1 MYIFIYTYIFALM
14 VVSRIDEHVHYKE
27 NREIEESDKRHSATI
42 YEYDILDNDTFYT
55 ISLGQEDTNY
65 AKKDIYFFR
74 VYLVSVDD
82 EKGDRV
88 KSQIGV
94 FEYKSVI
101 QDPSKRL
108 KTVSDSDGDI
118 DFEKLDSPILYS
130 FVTKRF
136 LDSAIS
142 LKKSQMGAEE
152 DTIDIK
158 VPDVDKGDGEGD
170 DEDNVFDIPKDLPKT
185 ADTVREPGH
194 TRLSKDRIF
203 EIQTSFQP
211 PKLLTEETAEMA
223 KELKDEFRDSANT
236 TWIEKFMKN
245 NEYTIVETA
254 TNGDCFFDTVV
265 KAFEQIGKITTV
277 AKLRA
282 ILAEEVTQDFYDMNR
297 TIYLDAFAEQDNI
310 VKKKKTLKK
319 DFKECKKRAENT
331 TSKTEAEKII
341 KDDCRILTNK
351 YEDLKKEEKSNGD
364 ILQEFDF
371 MKQVDS
377 LEKLKQVIQTTA
389 FWANTWA
396 ISTLERRLNVKI
408 VVMNKTAFDAGDENS
423 VLLCGQLND
432 AVLEQQ
438 GFFRPD
444 HYIITEYSGNHYKLI
459 AYKQKRI
466 FEFSEIPFYIKTLIF
481 NKCLERNA
489 GPYYLIDD
497 IRNFN
502 TKMGM
507 DAAEFTGLRQSEH
520 EDEDLDRNNKH
531 LYDNSDVFMYYNRS
545 DGKLAPGKGN
555 GEQVNPKH
563 LMDFRELKSV
573 KDWRRMLDDDWP
585 EPFKLDGHM
594 WETVEHYYQGAK
606 FKEKNRDF
614 YLQFTVDSGS
624 PFAKDPALAHAAG
637 SKSGKIRNKSEKTD
651 TVFRDKKIQIDPD
664 FYGPRHLEERRKALY
679 AKFSQNE
686 VLKNVLLNTKQ
697 AKLTA
702 YVPKKPAVVDTELM
716 IVRKDLVDGR
726 EEK

>member
-1 MYIFIYTYIFALM
+1 M
-14 VVSRIDEHVHYKE
+14 VVSRIDDSIHYKE
-27 NREIEESDKRHSATI
+27 NREIEESDKRYSATI
-42 YEYDILDNDTFYT
+42 YEYDILGNDTFYT
-55 ISLGQEDTNY
+55 ISLGQENTDY
-65 AKKDIYFFR
+65 AKKDVYFFR

-108 KTVSDSDGDI
+108 KTVGDSDGDI

-142 LKKSQMGAEE
+142 PKKSDKGVEVDE
-152 DTIDIK
+152 DKGTEDKVKPIDMDK
-158 VPDVDKGDGEGD
+158 GRVDVDGVDD
-170 DEDNVFDIPKDLPKT
+170 DEDNVFDIPKELSKT
-185 ADTVREPGH
+185 SNKVREPGH
-194 TRLSKDRIF
+194 TRLSKDEIF

-245 NEYTIVETA
+245 NEYSIVETA

-282 ILAEEVTQDFYDMNR
+282 ILAEEVTQDFYDHTR
-297 TIYLDAFAEQDNI
+297 TIYIDAIAEQDSI
-310 VKKKKTLKK
+310 DKKKKTLKK

-341 KDDCRILTNK
+341 KDDCRILKNK
-351 YEDLKKEEKSNGD
+351 YDDLKIDEKSNAD
-364 ILQEFDF
+364 ILQEFGY
-371 MKQVDS
+371 MKGTDS
-377 LEKLKQVIQTTA
+377 LEKLKEVIQTTA
-389 FWANTWA
+389 YWADTWA

-408 VVMNKTAFDAGDENS
+408 VILNKTAFDAGDENS

-432 AVLEQQ
+432 TVLERQ

-444 HYIITEYSGNHYKLI
+444 HYIMTEYSGNHYKLI

-502 TKMGM
+502 AKMGM
-507 DAAEFTGLRQSEH
+507 DAAEFTALRHSEH
-520 EDEDLDRNNKH
+520 EDDDLDRNNKH
-531 LYDNSDVFMYYNRS
+531 LYDKSDVFMYYNRS
-545 DGKLAPGKGN
+545 DGKAAPGKGN
-555 GEQVNPKH
+555 GEVIHPKH
-563 LMDFRELKSV
+563 LTDFKELKGV
-573 KDWRRMLDDDWP
+573 KDWRRMLDDDWSA
-585 EPFKLDGHM
+585 PFKLDGHM
-594 WETVEHYYQGAK
+594 WETVEHYYQAAK

-637 SKSGKIRNKSEKTD
+637 SKSGKIRNKSDKTD
-651 TVFRDKKIQIDPD
+651 TVFRDKKIVIDPD

-686 VLKNVLLNTKQ
+686 NLKNVLLNTNR
-697 AKLTA
+697 AKLTMF
-702 YVPKKPAVVDTELM
+702 VPKKEAVVDTELM

-726 EEK
+726 EETK

>member
-1 MYIFIYTYIFALM
+1 M
-14 VVSRIDEHVHYKE
+14 VVSKIDESIHYKE
-27 NREIEESDKRHSATI
+27 NRKIEESDKRHSATI

-55 ISLGQEDTNY
+55 ISLGQENTDY
-65 AKKDIYFFR
+65 AKKDVYFFR

-101 QDPSKRL
+101 QNPSKRL

-142 LKKSQMGAEE
+142 PKKSDKGVEVGK
-152 DTIDIK
+152 DK
-158 VPDVDKGDGEGD
+158 GVDKGRVDVDGVDD
-170 DEDNVFDIPKDLPKT
+170 DEDNVFDIPKELSKT
-185 ADTVREPGH
+185 SNKVREPGH
-194 TRLSKDRIF
+194 TRLSKDEIF

-211 PKLLTEETAEMA
+211 PKLLPEEPAEMA

-245 NEYTIVETA
+245 NEYSIVETA

-277 AKLRA
+277 AKLRV
-282 ILAEEVTQDFYDMNR
+282 ILAEEVTQDFYDHTR
-297 TIYLDAFAEQDNI
+297 TIYIDAIAERDSIAQ
-310 VKKKKTLKK
+310 KKRTLKQKFEDCK
-319 DFKECKKRAENT
+319 DRAKKA
-331 TSKTEAEKII
+331 TSKTETDKII
-341 KDDCRILTNK
+341 NDDCRILKKK
-351 YEDLKKEEKSNGD
+351 YDDLKIDEKSNAD
-364 ILQEFDF
+364 ILQEFGY
-371 MKQVDS
+371 MKGTDS
-377 LEKLKQVIQTTA
+377 LEKLKGVIQTTA
-389 FWANTWA
+389 YWADTWA
-396 ISTLERRLNVKI
+396 ISTLERRLNMKI
-408 VVMNKTAFDAGDENS
+408 VIMNKTAFDTGDENS

-432 AVLEQQ
+432 AVLERQ

-444 HYIITEYSGNHYKLI
+444 HYIMTEYSGNHYKLI
-459 AYKQKRI
+459 AYKKKRI

-502 TKMGM
+502 AKMGM
-507 DAAEFTGLRQSEH
+507 DAAEFETLRQSD

-531 LYDNSDVFMYYNRS
+531 LYDKTDVFMYYNRS
-545 DGKLAPGKGN
+545 DGKAAPGKGN
-555 GEQVNPKH
+555 GEVINPKH
-563 LMDFRELKSV
+563 LTDFKELKSV
-573 KDWRRMLDDDWP
+573 KDWRRMLDDDWSA
-585 EPFKLDGHM
+585 PFKLDGHM
-594 WETVEHYYQGAK
+594 WETVEHYYQAAK

-624 PFAKDPALAHAAG
+624 PFAKDPVLAHAAG
-637 SKSGKIRNKSEKTD
+637 SKLGKIKNKSDKTY
-651 TVFRDKKIQIDPD
+651 TVFRDNKKIAIDPD
-664 FYGPRHLEERRKALY
+664 FYGPRRLEERRKALY

-686 VLKNVLLNTKQ
+686 DLKNVLLNTNR
-697 AKLTA
+697 AKLMMF
-702 YVPKKPAVVDTELM
+702 VQKKEAVVDTELM
-716 IVRKDLVDGR
+716 IVRKDLADGR
-726 EEK
+726 EEIK